1 MTMRFARVM
10 LFAVLVGFVVLF
22 AGTVAVAAPVPKHL
36 QKDGESEQTKFQ
48 GKWKVLSIK
57 VGGMEIGAT
66 GFDMHLEFRGDTFT
80 AIANDQTTTAK
91 VKFDVVDGVKRMTT
105 SESQTLGRD
114 GKPVRTSRDESVGY
128 TLDGDKLTVATTQD
142 QKPIDPAKADKNAIV
157 MVLVR
162 VKDEK

>member
-1 MTMRFARVM
+1 MQLARVM
-10 LFAVLVGFVVLF
+10 LLVVLAGFAVVF
-22 AGTVAVAAPVPKHL
+22 AGTATSASPVPKHL
-36 QKDGESEQTKFQ
+36 QKEGDSEQAKFQ
-48 GKWKVLSIK
+48 GKWKVHSIK

-66 GFDMHLEFRGDTFT
+66 GIDMHLEFRGDTFT

-105 SESQTLGRD
+105 TESQTISRD
-114 GKPVRTSRDESVGY
+114 GNPIRTSRDESVGY

-142 QKPIDPAKADKNAIV
+142 QKPIDPVKADKDAIV
-157 MVLVR
+157 MVLIR